1 MLLSRVRATIERYDL
16 IKPGDKILVAVSG
29 GADSVVLLEI
39 LCLLTQENRLELV
52 IAHLN
57 HDLRGIEAEAD
68 AQFVASLGRKKK
80 IRVESALIDVRAVS
94 EEKGVGIEEAGRMVR
109 QRFLAKT
116 ARVVGARVI
125 ALGHTR
131 NDRVETLLFNLI
143 RGAGPTGL
151 QGIRPANKPY
161 IRPLIN
167 ASREEVLTF
176 ARDRGLAWREDRT
189 NKDTTYSRNWIR
201 REVLP
206 LLEQHNPRVVAAL
219 GRTADLIMEEQEALG
234 MLLDRPWKEVLMSE
248 KEGELT
254 FFRSELAGFSPSIRA
269 LLVRRGIASLRGD
282 LQDIERSHIESLCR
296 LVSSSHAHG
305 EVNLPGINA
314 RVQGDELSLSTQP
327 PKMLPPYE
335 FPLELGKTE
344 LPSLEISVTLSI
356 ERRDEAQVSSTDQTV
371 EVADAACVRFP
382 LYLRS
387 RRSGDRFCPFG
398 MKEEKKLKNFLIDEH
413 IPFYERSRLPLLCD
427 KEKILWV
434 VGVRLSNA
442 ARVSSETDKVLIM
455 RVERLK

>member
-201 REVLP
+201 CEVLP

-219 GRTADLIMEEQEALG
+219 GRTADLILEEQEALG
-234 MLLDRPWKEVLMSE
+234 MLLDRPWKEVLISE

-327 PKMLPPYE
+327 PKMLPAYE

-387 RRSGDRFCPFG
+387 RRPGDRFCPFG

-434 VGVRLSNA
+434 VGARLSNA